1 MKPRHLLKEL
11 EKVAHAVELSVR
23 TQPFRNSAL
32 SAGGLCKLR
41 GERVVLLNSRS
52 PEDERALVL
61 GEVLSRMDTTHV
73 PMSDFLREFLQERQ
87 PKRSPA
93 VKQDRTGL
101 VGPGLRRALP
111 KRGPEG
117 DG

>member
-1 MKPRHLLKEL
+1 M
-11 EKVAHAVELSVR
+11 AHAVELSVR
-23 TQPFRNSAL
+23 TQPFRNSTL

-41 GERVVLLNSRS
+41 GEQVLLLNSRS

-93 VKQDRTGL
+93 VRHERPGL
-101 VGPGLRRALP
+101 VGPGLRRAL
-111 KRGPEG
+111 RQRDPEG
-117 DG
+117 DK

>member
-11 EKVAHAVELSVR
+11 EKVAHAVGLSVR
-23 TQPFRNSAL
+23 TQPFRSSSV

-41 GERVVLLNSRS
+41 GQQVVLLNSHS

-61 GEVLSRMDTTHV
+61 GEVLSRMDTAQV
-73 PMSDFLREFLQERQ
+73 PMSDVVRDFLRERQ
-87 PKRSPA
+87 PKRLPA
-93 VKQDRTGL
+93 AEQERKI

-111 KRGPEG
+111 KRDRES
-117 DG
+117 DR